1 MKKVLLIVVGVVS
14 VFASEAA
21 SGHTDIIPRAIN
33 FVIFAA
39 LLWYLV
45 ADKIKRFFSE
55 RKEQI
60 ASRFQEIETK
70 LKESKEKKEALKAEL
85 IQAKKLAEE
94 IVENAKKEAELLE
107 KKIKTQVEEEI
118 KILQKHFEEYK
129 ENEIRKT
136 KQVAVKVF
144 LEEVLKDVHLSSED
158 AAKLVLKAA

>member
-94 IVENAKKEAELLE
+94 IVENAKK
-107 KKIKTQVEEEI
+107 
-118 KILQKHFEEYK
+118 
-129 ENEIRKT
+129 R
-136 KQVAVKVF
+136 
-144 LEEVLKDVHLSSED
+144 S
-158 AAKLVLKAA
+158 